1 MSLSFFGFAAASD
14 EGPREFAVDAEKYFP
29 KSAIDDDRYQAYLD
43 QRGIGKQWTAYL
55 RQRVAELEPITAVA
69 LSDPTPQVVVSR

>member
-1 MSLSFFGFAAASD
+1 MCLSFFGFAAASNR
-14 EGPREFAVDAEKYFP
+14 GLREFAVDAEKYFP
-29 KSAIDDDRYQAYLD
+29 KSAIDDDRYEAYLD